1 MGETLARPQGAI
13 HKEMQSDHNAT
24 SLDFK
29 MLKISKSLELM
40 QDHGYILL
48 LTCQCDAAEV
58 HRKILVGC
66 FPLHHLREL
75 TTDQNMK
82 MMLEV
87 IVMTVLTTSSQ
98 ES

>member
-29 MLKISKSLELM
+29 MLKSLELM

-48 LTCQCDAAEV
+48 TCQRDAAEV

-75 TTDQNMK
+75 TTDQIMK

-87 IVMTVLTTSSQ
+87 ILMTILTTSSQ

>member
-29 MLKISKSLELM
+29 MLKSLELM

-48 LTCQCDAAEV
+48 LTCQRDAAEV

-82 MMLEV
+82 MMLVV
-87 IVMTVLTTSSQ
+87 ILMTILTTSSQ

>member
-29 MLKISKSLELM
+29 MLKSLKLM

-48 LTCQCDAAEV
+48 TCQRDAAEV

-82 MMLEV
+82 MMLVV
-87 IVMTVLTTSSQ
+87 ILMTILTTSSQ